1 MSFSRVRRR
10 RRRRRG
16 GRRRRMRRGR
26 GERERAKDVESN
38 FDETEYWRS
47 VEIN

>member
-1 MSFSRVRRR
+1 MRRR
-10 RRRRRG
+10 RREMGER
-16 GRRRRMRRGR
+16 
-26 GERERAKDVESN
+26 ERERAKNNESH